1 MQDLR
6 KSALFKKTEID
17 SEEKYMHSSFYSG
30 WVTNLFQ
37 KGSNIGNQKFDHQI
51 ALIAIQNVY
60 WNTMDTGE
68 TQEGEYKVSWA
79 DFQSSVTLS
88 YLQNIT
94 LQIYTYVV
102 RYAYL

>member
-1 MQDLR
+1 
-6 KSALFKKTEID
+6 
-17 SEEKYMHSSFYSG
+17 
-30 WVTNLFQ
+30 
-37 KGSNIGNQKFDHQI
+37 
-51 ALIAIQNVY
+51 
-60 WNTMDTGE
+60 MDTGE

>member
-1 MQDLR
+1 
-6 KSALFKKTEID
+6 
-17 SEEKYMHSSFYSG
+17 
-30 WVTNLFQ
+30 
-37 KGSNIGNQKFDHQI
+37 
-51 ALIAIQNVY
+51 
-60 WNTMDTGE
+60 MDTGE
-68 TQEGEYKVSWA
+68 TREREHKVSWE